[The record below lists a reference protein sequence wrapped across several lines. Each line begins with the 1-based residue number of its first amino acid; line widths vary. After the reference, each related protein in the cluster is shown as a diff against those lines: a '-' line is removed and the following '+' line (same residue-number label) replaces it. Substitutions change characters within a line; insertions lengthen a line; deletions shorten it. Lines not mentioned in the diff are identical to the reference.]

1 MARFRMQPSV
11 VLLSLAA
18 FLNDVSSEMIYPLL
32 PIFLTTYVGATPFIV
47 GAIEGAAEA
56 VAAFLKLVAGSWS
69 DRVRRRKPFVVGGY
83 ALAAASRIL
92 IAVAAHWPTVLAAR
106 LIDRTGKGIRSA
118 PRDAM
123 ISETVA
129 AEGQGQ
135 AFGFLRGFDHAGAVI
150 GPLVAFGILALGTVS
165 IRSLFVLATIPAG
178 MGLIMLLILLR
189 EAPKERAVKIA
200 EPEPARVPLPVRFKK
215 AMIGIGLFSL
225 SNSSDVFLLL
235 QANHAGVPASRLP
248 LLWSAHHVVKALF
261 SRRAGA
267 LSDRIDRR
275 YMLAAGWLSYA
286 LIYLVFPFAR
296 SMTTFVGLFV
306 LYAVPFT
313 LTEGAERAWVSSFV
327 DPSMSGRAFGAY
339 YLVAGLCTLGGT
351 LLFGWLY
358 ETVSVMTAFH
368 VGAGLAI
375 LAALVVL
382 LQNEKMPAETS

>member
-1 MARFRMQPSV
+1 MQPRV

-32 PIFLTTYVGATPFIV
+32 PIFLTTSVGATPFIV
-47 GAIEGAAEA
+47 GAIEGVAEA
-56 VAAFLKLVAGSWS
+56 LAAFLKLVAGSWS
-69 DRVRRRKPFVVGGY
+69 DRARRRKPFVVGGY

-92 IAVAAHWPTVLAAR
+92 IAFAAHWPTVLTAR

-123 ISETVA
+123 ITESVA
-129 AEGQGQ
+129 PEHRGQ

-150 GPLVAFGILALGTVS
+150 GPLIAFGILALGTVS
-165 IRSLFVLATIPAG
+165 IRSLFMLATIPAAV
-178 MGLIMLLILLR
+178 GLVMILIFLR
-189 EAPKERAVKIA
+189 ETPRETGATAAQTPQVRA
-200 EPEPARVPLPVRFKK
+200 PLPARFKK
-215 AMIGIGLFSL
+215 AMTGIALFSL

-267 LSDRIDRR
+267 FSDKIDRR
-275 YMLAAGWLSYA
+275 YMLAAGWFSYA
-286 LIYLVFPFAR
+286 VIYLVFPFAQ
-296 SMTTFVGLFV
+296 SMTTFVGLFI

-313 LTEGAERAWVSSFV
+313 LTEGAERAWVASFV
-327 DPSMSGRAFGAY
+327 DKSMSGRAFGAY
-339 YLVAGLCTLGGT
+339 YLVVGLCTLGGT

-358 ETVSVMTAFH
+358 ESFAPITAFH

-375 LAALVVL
+375 LAAVVIL
-382 LQNEKMPAETS
+382 AQNEKVPAETS

>member
-1 MARFRMQPSV
+1 MQPRV

-32 PIFLTTYVGATPFIV
+32 PIFLTTSVGATPFIV
-47 GAIEGAAEA
+47 GAIEGVAEA
-56 VAAFLKLVAGSWS
+56 LAAFLKLVAGSWS
-69 DRVRRRKPFVVGGY
+69 DRAGKRKPFVVGGY

-92 IAVAAHWPTVLAAR
+92 IAFAAHWPTVLTAR

-123 ISETVA
+123 ITESVA
-129 AEGQGQ
+129 PEHRGQ

-150 GPLVAFGILALGTVS
+150 GPLIAFGILALGTVS
-165 IRSLFVLATIPAG
+165 IRSLFMLATIPAAV
-178 MGLIMLLILLR
+178 GLVMILIFLR
-189 EAPKERAVKIA
+189 ETPRETGATAAQTAQVRA
-200 EPEPARVPLPVRFKK
+200 PLPARFKK
-215 AMIGIGLFSL
+215 AMTGIALFSL

-267 LSDRIDRR
+267 FSDKIDRR
-275 YMLAAGWLSYA
+275 YMLAAGWFSYA
-286 LIYLVFPFAR
+286 VIYLVFPFAQ
-296 SMTTFVGLFV
+296 SMTTFVGLFI

-313 LTEGAERAWVSSFV
+313 LTEGAERAWVASFV
-327 DPSMSGRAFGAY
+327 DKSMSGRAFGAY
-339 YLVAGLCTLGGT
+339 YLVVGLCTLGGT

-358 ETVSVMTAFH
+358 ESFAPITAFH

-375 LAALVVL
+375 LAAVVIL
-382 LQNEKMPAETS
+382 AQNEKVPAETS

>member
-1 MARFRMQPSV
+1 MARTRMQPRV
-11 VLLSLAA
+11 VLLSLAS

-32 PIFLTTYVGATPFIV
+32 PIFLTTSVGATPFIV

-69 DRVRRRKPFVVGGY
+69 DRAKRRKPFVVGGY
-83 ALAAASRIL
+83 ALAATSRVL

-123 ISETVA
+123 ITETVA
-129 AEGQGQ
+129 PENRGQ
-135 AFGFLRGFDHAGAVI
+135 AFGFLRGFDHAGAVV

-165 IRSLFVLATIPAG
+165 IRSLFVLATIPAAIG
-178 MGLIMLLILLR
+178 VVMLMALLR
-189 EAPKERAVKIA
+189 DTPKEPTVTIA
-200 EPEPARVPLPVRFKK
+200 ETERIRVPLPARFKK
-215 AMIGIGLFSL
+215 ALTGIGLFSL

-286 LIYLVFPFAR
+286 IIYLVFPFAR
-296 SMTTFVGLFV
+296 SMTTFAGLFV

-313 LTEGAERAWVSSFV
+313 LTEGAERAWVASFV
-327 DPSMSGRAFGAY
+327 DKSMSGRAFGAY
-339 YLVAGLCTLGGT
+339 YLVVGLCTLGGT

-358 ETVSVMTAFH
+358 ERVNAITAFH

-375 LAALVVL
+375 IAAVVVL
-382 LQNEKMPAETS
+382 SQNEKMPAETS

>member
-1 MARFRMQPSV
+1 MQPRV

-32 PIFLTTYVGATPFIV
+32 PVFLTTYVGATPFIV

-69 DRVRRRKPFVVGGY
+69 DRAKRRKPFVLGGY

-92 IAVAAHWPTVLAAR
+92 IAVAVHWPTVMMAR

-123 ISETVA
+123 ITETVGP
-129 AEGQGQ
+129 EHRGQ

-165 IRSLFVLATIPAG
+165 IRSLFILATIPAG
-178 MGLIMLLILLR
+178 IGLIMILLFLR
-189 EAPKERAVKIA
+189 ETPKERSVTIT
-200 EPEPARVPLPVRFKK
+200 ETNRVRIPLPARFKK

-235 QANHAGVPASRLP
+235 QANYAGVPASRLP

-261 SRRAGA
+261 SRKAGA

-286 LIYLVFPFAR
+286 VIYLVFPFAR
-296 SMTTFVGLFV
+296 SMTTFAGLFV

-313 LTEGAERAWVSSFV
+313 LTEGAERAWVASFV
-327 DPSMSGRAFGAY
+327 DKSMSGRAFGAY
-339 YLVAGLCTLGGT
+339 YLVVGLCTLGGT

-358 ETVSVMTAFH
+358 ERFAAITAFH

-375 LAALVVL
+375 IAALVVL
-382 LQNEKMPAETS
+382 SQNEKVPAETS

>member
-1 MARFRMQPSV
+1 MQPRV
-11 VLLSLAA
+11 VLLAA

-32 PIFLTTYVGATPFIV
+32 PVFLTTYVGATPFIV

-69 DRVRRRKPFVVGGY
+69 DRAKRRKPFVLGGY

-92 IAVAAHWPTVLAAR
+92 IAVAVHWPTVMMAR

-123 ISETVA
+123 ITETVGP
-129 AEGQGQ
+129 EHRGQ

-165 IRSLFVLATIPAG
+165 IRSLFILATIPAG
-178 MGLIMLLILLR
+178 IGLIMILLFLR
-189 EAPKERAVKIA
+189 ETPKERSVTIT
-200 EPEPARVPLPVRFKK
+200 ETNRVRIPLPARFKK

-235 QANHAGVPASRLP
+235 QANYAGVPASRLP

-261 SRRAGA
+261 SRKAGA

-286 LIYLVFPFAR
+286 VIYLVFPFAR
-296 SMTTFVGLFV
+296 SMTTFAGLFV

-313 LTEGAERAWVSSFV
+313 LTEGAERAWVASFV
-327 DPSMSGRAFGAY
+327 DKSMSGRAFGAY
-339 YLVAGLCTLGGT
+339 YLVVGLCTLGGT

-358 ETVSVMTAFH
+358 ERFAAITAFH

-375 LAALVVL
+375 IAALVVL
-382 LQNEKMPAETS
+382 SQNEKVPAETS

>member
-1 MARFRMQPSV
+1 MQPRV

-18 FLNDVSSEMIYPLL
+18 FLNDISSEMIYPLL
-32 PIFLTTYVGATPFIV
+32 PVFLITYVGATPMIV
-47 GAIEGAAEA
+47 GAIEGASEA
-56 VAAFLKLVAGSWS
+56 LAALLKLVAGAWS
-69 DRVRRRKPFVVGGY
+69 DRAGRRKPFVVGGY

-92 IAVAAHWPTVLAAR
+92 IAGAMHWPMVLAAR

-123 ISETVA
+123 ITETV
-129 AEGQGQ
+129 EPEHRGQ

-165 IRSLFVLATIPAG
+165 IRSLFTLAILPAG
-178 MGLIMLLILLR
+178 IGLILILLFLR
-189 EAPKERAVKIA
+189 ETPKERTVSIA
-200 EPEPARVPLPVRFKK
+200 ETERIRAPLPVRFRK
-215 AMIGIGLFSL
+215 AMTGIGLFSL

-248 LLWSAHHVVKALF
+248 LLWSAHHVVRALF

-267 LSDRIDRR
+267 FSDRMDRR

-286 LIYLVFPFAR
+286 VIYLVFPFAR
-296 SMTTFVGLFV
+296 STVTFAGLFV
-306 LYAVPFT
+306 LYAIPFT
-313 LTEGAERAWVSSFV
+313 LTEGAERAWVASFV
-327 DPSMSGRAFGAY
+327 EKSMSGRAFGAY
-339 YLVAGLCTLGGT
+339 YLVVGLCTLGGT

-358 ETVSVMTAFH
+358 ERFAPITAFH

-375 LAALVVL
+375 MAALVVL
-382 LQNEKMPAETS
+382 SQNEKVPAETS